1 MYKQTSKSF
10 KATTLIQY
18 ILHCTENY
26 QPPSYVTGTYQNQ
39 KTLWKTEILH

>member
-1 MYKQTSKSF
+1 MYKRTSIGF
-10 KATTLIQY
+10 KATTLMQY

-39 KTLWKTEILH
+39 KILLKTEILH